1 MIRPSHDELDLTIS
15 RVIKAPRGVVWN
27 AWSDP
32 ASFQQWW
39 IPAPAKCKVV
49 EMDLR
54 PGGGFVTQISENG
67 GAFVPHM
74 NGCFLAVDEQERIV
88 FTTCLTGG
96 WRPAEEPFMTA
107 IITLADIRRARNTL
121 RRPCTRTAPTK
132 RCTSRRAFMTAGA
145 RSWGSWRGW
154 PSDARENFF
163 TPATWRRTLASRRAR
178 PYL

>member
-15 RVIKAPRGVVWN
+15 RVIKAPRRVVWN

-32 ASFQQWW
+32 ASFEQWW

-54 PGGGFVTQISENG
+54 PAGGFVTQISEHG

-107 IITLADIRRARNTL
+107 IITLADHAQGTEYAAQAMHKNGADKEMHEQMGFYDGWGMVVGQLARLAKRRA
-121 RRPCTRTAPTK
+121 
-132 RCTSRRAFMTAGA
+132 
-145 RSWGSWRGW
+145 
-154 PSDARENFF
+154 
-163 TPATWRRTLASRRAR
+163 
-178 PYL
+178 